1 MENLKSIVT
10 KLAEANLTKKE
21 HFLVDVI
28 VSADKG
34 PTKIT
39 ILLDGDEGVTID
51 DCAEM
56 SRAVGFALEEDEI
69 VDSKYTLEVTSPGVD
84 FPLDTLRQYKKNIGR
99 KLKISTTD
107 GKDIKG
113 ILKEVSEKRLL
124 LDKEV
129 KKGKKVDHVP
139 LEMSFDQI
147 KRTIVQVSFK

>member
-21 HFLVDVI
+21 HFLVEVI

-39 ILLDGDEGVTID
+39 ILLDGDDGVTID

-84 FPLDTLRQYKKNIGR
+84 YPLDTLRQYKKNIGR
-99 KLKISTTD
+99 KLKITTSE
-107 GKDIKG
+107 GKDVKG
-113 ILKEVSEKRLL
+113 ILKEVNEKGVL

-129 KKGKKVDHVP
+129 KKGKKIDHVP
-139 LEMSFDQI
+139 LEMAFDQI

>member
-1 MENLKSIVT
+1 MVT